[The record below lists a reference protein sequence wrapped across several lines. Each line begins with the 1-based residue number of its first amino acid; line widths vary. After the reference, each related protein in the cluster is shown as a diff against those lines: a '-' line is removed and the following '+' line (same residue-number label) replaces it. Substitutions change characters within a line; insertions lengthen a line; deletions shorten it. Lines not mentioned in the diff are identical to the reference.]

1 MTNDDVHA
9 RLEKLESIEAA
20 RNVTQQY
27 ARAIDSL
34 DWALLTETFTD
45 DANLIS
51 RSSSHVGRE
60 AVIANYRRAL
70 EAPLDRKHFIINT
83 SAEWMSRGEVIV
95 NSYFIYT
102 FAGDETSV
110 LGWGN
115 YTDQVRIENGV
126 ARIAEKR
133 ISVDRSGSVLP
144 GWMN

>member
-1 MTNDDVHA
+1 MTIEDVHA

-34 DWALLTETFTD
+34 DWELLTETFSD
-45 DANLIS
+45 DAHLIS
-51 RSSSHVGRE
+51 RSSSYTGRE

-70 EAPLDRKHFIINT
+70 ESPVDRKHFIINT

-95 NSYFIYT
+95 NSYFLYT
-102 FAGDETSV
+102 FAGEDTSL

-115 YTDQVRIENGV
+115 YTDRVRIENGV
-126 ARIAEKR
+126 ARISEKR
-133 ISVDRSGSVLP
+133 ISIDRSGSVLP

>member
-9 RLEKLESIEAA
+9 RLEKLESIESA

-34 DWALLTETFTD
+34 DWELLTETFTE

-60 AVIANYRRAL
+60 AVLANYRRAL
-70 EAPLDRKHFIINT
+70 EPPVDRKHFIINT

-102 FAGDETSV
+102 YAGDETSI

-115 YTDQVRIENGV
+115 YTDRVRIENGV

-133 ISVDRSGSVLP
+133 ISIDRSGTVLP